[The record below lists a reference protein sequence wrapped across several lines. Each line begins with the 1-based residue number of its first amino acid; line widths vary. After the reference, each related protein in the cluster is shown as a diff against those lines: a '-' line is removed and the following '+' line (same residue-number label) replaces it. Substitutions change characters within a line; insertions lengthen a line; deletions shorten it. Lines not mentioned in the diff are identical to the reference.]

1 MAVVAAHAGLSKI
14 LHGNRITSLDQHPR
28 RKPNLFPKTPDWS
41 GELRTATQDG
51 QWGTLPLK
59 REAKLL
65 LDKACDSLLL
75 GIELFNRPS
84 DRGRVSAVLIQTDHS
99 FEMFL
104 KAAILQRGGKI
115 RENTAKE
122 TIGFDACVRRGLSD
136 GRLKFLTEEQAL
148 TLQTINGL
156 RDAAQHHL
164 LDISE
169 AHLYIHIQSGVT
181 LFRDLFRLVFA
192 RELYQE
198 LPARV
203 LPISTMAP
211 VDISTIFDSE
221 ITEIL
226 KLLQPGRRRSV
237 EAEARMR
244 PLAVLES
251 TINGEKT
258 QPSAGD
264 LDRIGRNLLKRDW
277 REVFPGAAVLNVV
290 TEGAGADISVRITK
304 QEGPGF
310 HIVPEGTPGSST
322 VAVRR
327 VNELDYYNLNTTQ
340 LADKAEITT
349 PKLLAVITHL
359 GIQDD
364 PDCFK
369 EIAIGKARY
378 KRYSQKVIPIV
389 RQCLETEDL
398 AIIWENRP
406 KSMRKSKS

>member
-1 MAVVAAHAGLSKI
+1 M
-14 LHGNRITSLDQHPR
+14 
-28 RKPNLFPKTPDWS
+28 
-41 GELRTATQDG
+41 
-51 QWGTLPLK
+51 K

-75 GIELFNRPS
+75 SIELFNRPS
-84 DRGRVSAVLIQTDHS
+84 DRGRVSAVLIHTDHA

-104 KAAILQRGGKI
+104 KAAIIQRGGKI
-115 RENTAKE
+115 REKTAKE

-136 GRLKFLTEEQAL
+136 GGIKFLTEEQAL

-169 AHLYIHIQSGVT
+169 AQLYIHIQSGVT
-181 LFRDLFRLVFA
+181 IFRDLLRLIFA

-198 LPARV
+198 LPSRV

-226 KLLQPGRRRSV
+226 KLLQPGKRRSV

-251 TINGEKT
+251 TINGQKT
-258 QPSAGD
+258 QPSAGE

-277 REVFPGAAVLNVV
+277 REVFPGAAFMIVV
-290 TEGAGADISVRITK
+290 TEGAGANISVRITK
-304 QEGPGF
+304 REGPGF

-322 VAVRR
+322 IAVKR
-327 VNELDYYNLNTTQ
+327 VNELDFYNLNTTQ
-340 LADKAEITT
+340 LADKVEITT
-349 PKLLAVITHL
+349 PKLLAVVAHL

-369 EIAIGKARY
+369 EIVLGKARY
-378 KRYSQKVIPIV
+378 KRYSQRALPIIKG
-389 RQCLETEDL
+389 CLETEDL
-398 AIIWENRP
+398 TVIWENRP
-406 KSMRKSKS
+406 GSVRKSKS

>member
-1 MAVVAAHAGLSKI
+1 M
-14 LHGNRITSLDQHPR
+14 
-28 RKPNLFPKTPDWS
+28 
-41 GELRTATQDG
+41 
-51 QWGTLPLK
+51 K

-75 GIELFNRPS
+75 SIELFNRPN
-84 DRGRVSAVLIQTDHS
+84 DRGRVSAVLIHTDHA

-104 KAAILQRGGKI
+104 KAAIIQRGGKI
-115 RENTAKE
+115 REKTAKE

-136 GRLKFLTEEQAL
+136 GGIKFLTEEQAL

-169 AHLYIHIQSGVT
+169 AQLYIHIQSGVT
-181 LFRDLFRLVFA
+181 LFRDLLRLIFA

-198 LPARV
+198 LPSRV

-226 KLLQPGRRRSV
+226 KLLQPGKRRSV

-251 TINGEKT
+251 TINGQKT
-258 QPSAGD
+258 QPSAGE

-277 REVFPGAAVLNVV
+277 REVFPGAAFMNVV

-304 QEGPGF
+304 REGPGF
-310 HIVPEGTPGSST
+310 HIVPEGTLGSST
-322 VAVRR
+322 IAVKR
-327 VNELDYYNLNTTQ
+327 VSELDFYNLNTTQ
-340 LADKAEITT
+340 LVDKVEITR
-349 PKLLAVITHL
+349 PKLLAVVAHL
-359 GIQDD
+359 GIQND

-369 EIAIGKARY
+369 EIVLGKARY
-378 KRYSQKVIPIV
+378 KRYSQRALPIING
-389 RQCLETEDL
+389 CLETEDMTV
-398 AIIWENRP
+398 IWENRP
-406 KSMRKSKS
+406 GSVRKSKS

>member
-1 MAVVAAHAGLSKI
+1 MAAGAAHAGLSKI

-28 RKPNLFPKTPDWS
+28 QKPNLFPKTPDRS
-41 GELRTATQDG
+41 GKLRTGTQDG

-84 DRGRVSAVLIQTDHS
+84 DRGRVSAVLIQTDHA

-104 KAAILQRGGKI
+104 KAALLQRGGKI
-115 RENTAKE
+115 REDTAKE

-169 AHLYIHIQSGVT
+169 AQLYIHIQSGVT
-181 LFRDLFRLVFA
+181 LFRDLLRLVFA

-198 LPARV
+198 LPSRV

-251 TINGEKT
+251 TINGQKT
-258 QPSAGD
+258 QPSAGE
-264 LDRIGRNLLKRDW
+264 LARIGRNLLKRDW
-277 REVFPGAAVLNVV
+277 REVFPGAAYLNVV

-310 HIVPEGTPGSST
+310 HIVPEGTPGLST

-327 VNELDYYNLNTTQ
+327 VNELDYYNLNSTQ
-340 LADKAEITT
+340 IADKAGITT
-349 PKLLAVITHL
+349 PKLLGSVDI
-359 GIQDD
+359 
-364 PDCFK
+364 
-369 EIAIGKARY
+369 
-378 KRYSQKVIPIV
+378 
-389 RQCLETEDL
+389 
-398 AIIWENRP
+398 
-406 KSMRKSKS
+406 

>member
-1 MAVVAAHAGLSKI
+1 MAAGAAHAGLSKI

-28 RKPNLFPKTPDWS
+28 RKPNLFPKTPDRS
-41 GELRTATQDG
+41 GELRTGTQDG

-84 DRGRVSAVLIQTDHS
+84 DRGRVSAVLIQTDHA

-104 KAAILQRGGKI
+104 KAALLQRGGKI
-115 RENTAKE
+115 REDTAKE

-169 AHLYIHIQSGVT
+169 AQLYIHIQSGVT
-181 LFRDLFRLVFA
+181 LFRDLLRLVFA

-198 LPARV
+198 LPSRV

-251 TINGEKT
+251 TINGQKT
-258 QPSAGD
+258 QPSAGE
-264 LDRIGRNLLKRDW
+264 LARIGRNLLKRDW
-277 REVFPGAAVLNVV
+277 REVFPGAAYLNVV

-310 HIVPEGTPGSST
+310 HIVPEGTPGLST

-327 VNELDYYNLNTTQ
+327 VNELDYYNLNATQ
-340 LADKAEITT
+340 VADKAGITT
-349 PKLLAVITHL
+349 PKLLAVIAHL

-364 PDCFK
+364 PDCYK

-389 RQCLETEDL
+389 SQCLETEDL
-398 AIIWENRP
+398 ALIWKNRP

>member
-1 MAVVAAHAGLSKI
+1 M
-14 LHGNRITSLDQHPR
+14 
-28 RKPNLFPKTPDWS
+28 
-41 GELRTATQDG
+41 
-51 QWGTLPLK
+51 K

-84 DRGRVSAVLIQTDHS
+84 DRGRVSAVLIQTDHA

-104 KAAILQRGGKI
+104 KAALLQRGGKI
-115 RENTAKE
+115 REDTAKE

-169 AHLYIHIQSGVT
+169 AQLYIHIQSGVT
-181 LFRDLFRLVFA
+181 LFRDLLRLVFA

-198 LPARV
+198 LPSRV

-251 TINGEKT
+251 TINGQKT
-258 QPSAGD
+258 QPSAGE
-264 LDRIGRNLLKRDW
+264 LARIGRNLLKRDW
-277 REVFPGAAVLNVV
+277 REVFPGAAYLNVV

-310 HIVPEGTPGSST
+310 HIVPEGTPGLST

-327 VNELDYYNLNTTQ
+327 VNELDYYNLNSTQ
-340 LADKAEITT
+340 IADKAGITT
-349 PKLLAVITHL
+349 PKLLAVIAHL

-364 PDCFK
+364 PDCYK

-378 KRYSQKVIPIV
+378 KRYSQKAIPIV
-389 RQCLETEDL
+389 SQCLETEDL
-398 AIIWENRP
+398 ALIWKNRP

>member
-1 MAVVAAHAGLSKI
+1 M
-14 LHGNRITSLDQHPR
+14 
-28 RKPNLFPKTPDWS
+28 
-41 GELRTATQDG
+41 
-51 QWGTLPLK
+51 K

-136 GRLKFLTEEQAL
+136 GGVKFLTEEQAL